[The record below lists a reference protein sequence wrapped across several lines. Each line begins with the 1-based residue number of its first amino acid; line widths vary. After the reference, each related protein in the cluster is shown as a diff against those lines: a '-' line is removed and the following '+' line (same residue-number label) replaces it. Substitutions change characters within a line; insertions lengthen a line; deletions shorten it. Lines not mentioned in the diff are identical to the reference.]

1 MRPLLLA
8 VAGLIGTSAPDFSLF
23 TPDGRAWRLSE
34 MLVDRPVVLFHA
46 TGCEE
51 TVAVPDSIRLVA
63 LRPSICGG
71 YRDHT
76 GAARRFLGE
85 AKAALIDKSRIVRL
99 TSSSDLRQFAA
110 DVAQWSTAPKSD
122 DRQRCLLCHTSIP
135 APEAKVP

>member
-1 MRPLLLA
+1 MRLLLLA
-8 VAGLIGTSAPDFSLF
+8 VAGLLGTSAPDFSLF

-51 TVAVPDSIRLVA
+51 TILVPEAVRLVA

-85 AKAALIDKSRIVRL
+85 ARAALIDQSRMVRL
-99 TSSSDLRQFAA
+99 VGAADLRTFAA
-110 DVAQWSTAPKSD
+110 DVARWSGMQKAD
-122 DRQRCLLCHTSIP
+122 DRQRCLACHTFVP
-135 APEAKVP
+135 ATTPP